1 MVKAIL
7 TSLTMLVSSFYLFPI
22 GFRALPGFNS
32 KMILAAIGLFLFI
45 INLPRHREQGLSKP
59 MAWLSLGALL
69 VSFLAVLS
77 VTYNSTPDYAY
88 CSYIISMWV
97 WVGGAYAVVCL
108 IRKVHGTASIIL
120 IGSYL
125 VAVGVF
131 QCVTALLIDTYPA
144 FKAFTVDYFDF
155 GQEWLDSV
163 DRIYGF
169 GACLDTAGMRFS
181 AILVIIVAI
190 INHISRTRLSRY
202 IPIYLASFMLITVV
216 GNIIARTTTIG
227 VMLALAFMAYNLTIG
242 YSRERRKKTY
252 KVAGWAALIGI
263 LGIGITAV
271 YYKSSEVFQEH
282 LRFGFEGF
290 FSLVEKGKWDV
301 ASNNKLESMYVFPET
316 LKTWLVGDGYFANPH
331 NVDPYYI
338 GKYVEGWY
346 MGTDVGYL
354 RFIFYFGLPG
364 LLAFSLFI
372 IYAGIFCIKLSPGYK
387 RMFVFLLL
395 VNFAIWF
402 KVSTDQFMI
411 FALFLMLNPGENM
424 DFERRLNGLPPLKQ

>member
-1 MVKAIL
+1 
-7 TSLTMLVSSFYLFPI
+7 
-22 GFRALPGFNS
+22 
-32 KMILAAIGLFLFI
+32 MILATIGLFLFI
-45 INLPRHREQGLSKP
+45 INLPRHREKGLSKP

-97 WVGGAYAVVCL
+97 WVGGAYTVVSL
-108 IRKVHGTASIIL
+108 IRKIHGSASIIL
-120 IGSYL
+120 IGNYL
-125 VAVGVF
+125 IAVGVF
-131 QCVTALLIDTYPA
+131 QCIMAL
-144 FKAFTVDYFDF
+144 VFDSHPNITSLVSRYI
-155 GQEWLDSV
+155 EL
-163 DRIYGF
+163 
-169 GACLDTAGMRFS
+169 GAESLKTIKRMHGIGAALDTAGARFS
-181 AILVIIVAI
+181 SILVIITAI
-190 INHISRTRLSRY
+190 ITHISHTRLSRY
-202 IPIYLASFMLITVV
+202 IPIYIVAFIFIGVI
-216 GNIIARTTTIG
+216 GNMIARSTTIG
-227 VMLALAFMAYNLTIG
+227 VLLSLIYILYNQTIG
-242 YSRERRKKTY
+242 YSHERRKKTY
-252 KVAGWAALIGI
+252 KVAGWAVLIGI

-271 YYKSSEVFQEH
+271 YYQSSEVFQKH

-301 ASNNKLESMYVFPET
+301 ASNNTLESMDVYPET
-316 LKTWLVGDGYFANPH
+316 LKTWLIGDGYFANPH

-387 RMFVFLLL
+387 RMFVFLLM

-402 KVSTDQFMI
+402 KVSTDQFLI

>member
-7 TSLTMLVSSFYLFPI
+7 TSLTMLVTSFYMFPI
-22 GFRALPGFNS
+22 GIRGIHGHS
-32 KMILAAIGLFLFI
+32 KMMLAAVGLFLFI

-69 VSFLAVLS
+69 VSFLGILS

-97 WVGGAYAVVCL
+97 WVGGAYAVVSL

-120 IGSYL
+120 IGNYM

-131 QCVTALLIDTYPA
+131 QCITALLFDSCPSI
-144 FKAFTVDYFDF
+144 KAFTITYFDI
-155 GQEWLDSV
+155 GHIWLDSV
-163 DRIYGF
+163 KRVYGF
-169 GACLDTAGMRFS
+169 GANLDTAGARFS
-181 AILVIIVAI
+181 SMLVIIVAI
-190 INHISRTRLSRY
+190 ITHISRTRLSRY
-202 IPIYLASFMLITVV
+202 IPIYIASFIFITVV
-216 GNIIARTTTIG
+216 GNIIARTTTVG
-227 VMLALAFMAYNLTIG
+227 VMLALAFMAYNMTIG

-252 KVAGWAALIGI
+252 KVAGWVALVGV
-263 LGIGITAV
+263 LGIGITTV
-271 YYKSSEVFQEH
+271 YYQSSEVFQEH
-282 LRFGFEGF
+282 MRFGFEGF

-301 ASNNKLESMYVFPET
+301 ASNNTLESMYVYPET
-316 LKTWLVGDGYFANPH
+316 LKTWLIGDGYFANPH
-331 NVDPYYI
+331 NVDPYYV

-387 RMFVFLLL
+387 RMFVFLLM

-424 DFERRLNGLPPLKQ
+424 DFERRLNGLPPLRQ